1 MKQKIR
7 PWLCIRKFSIGASAL
22 GGIIGQSDWIHS
34 EEAMERY
41 LKPQPF
47 SWWAQRSINHG
58 ARYES
63 VATIMFQNEFQNSLL
78 SEGETFE
85 LLDYGM
91 IKCNTYPGLHC
102 SPDGVVHH
110 TLKDGTIL
118 YRFREGKAPERKRD
132 CGDASVAQPLA
143 CNPKLM
149 EVPAGTKHSNHDAR
163 LPVCAVTKARDRWRG
178 RIHRQYYT
186 QVQVSAFCSKK
197 LLVSSS
203 TISYSMCV
211 LFRQMEAQRRPIISI
226 PIDRAYGRWCAERG
240 KEMFEKNRERIL
252 DRDRLR
258 FLPSPST
265 TRRSKRLR
273 SKKQR
278 KKKLRIKKRKGSR
291 LAKSGEKKKLRSEMQ
306 PQTRRGN

>member
-1 MKQKIR
+1 MDLVNRIYNAVEAKEDISDEDLLALHGMKQKIR

-85 LLDYGM
+85 LVNYGM

-110 TLKDGTIL
+110 TLKDGTMLFII
-118 YRFREGKAPERKRD
+118 EM
-132 CGDASVAQPLA
+132 S
-143 CNPKLM
+143 KL
-149 EVPAGTKHSNHDAR
+149 
-163 LPVCAVTKARDRWRG
+163 
-178 RIHRQYYT
+178 
-186 QVQVSAFCSKK
+186 
-197 LLVSSS
+197 
-203 TISYSMCV
+203 
-211 LFRQMEAQRRPIISI
+211 I
-226 PIDRAYGRWCAERG
+226 PIYH
-240 KEMFEKNRERIL
+240 K
-252 DRDRLR
+252 
-258 FLPSPST
+258 
-265 TRRSKRLR
+265 
-273 SKKQR
+273 
-278 KKKLRIKKRKGSR
+278 
-291 LAKSGEKKKLRSEMQ
+291 
-306 PQTRRGN
+306 